1 MLLDPIVAIIIVDG
15 RLIRMLGG
23 QVHEHIS
30 LSDDTDLVDAGIIFY
45 LLAFPQEKL
54 MAQNKVQTRNHQ
66 QLQ

>member
-1 MLLDPIVAIIIVDG
+1 
-15 RLIRMLGG
+15 MLGG